1 MNFIGKIY
9 DNMNYLRDRDKWKY
23 LLFVSIIK

>member
-9 DNMNYLRDRDKWKY
+9 DMNYLRDRDKWKY